1 MPDRTDERI
10 RALIVEL
17 AEQAPAAPTFQEL
30 EHRAIT
36 TEARPRRRRAVMVG
50 AIAIASLALVVGVVL
65 APSDER
71 SSRVRAGEP
80 TTTAP
85 TTTAPTTTAPTA
97 TAAPTANFPG
107 FLPAPGWQTVT
118 TPSAASAT
126 AANIPLGP
134 YSLEGS
140 VPWDT
145 VERLQDG
152 DIVLF
157 ALVYPMGN
165 TAVDANFPTRELPLS
180 LDDSVTDINYNFEG
194 QPDHI
199 YADRLGAQ
207 VSGWNIDLLI
217 FYGGGDPTAV
227 PPVRSEPSTEARA
240 AAQEQLERLVVPARE

>member
-17 AEQAPAAPTFQEL
+17 AEHAPAAPTFQEL
-30 EHRAIT
+30 EHRATT
-36 TEARPRRRRAVMVG
+36 TEARPRRLRAVMVG
-50 AIAIASLALVVGVVL
+50 AIAIASVALVVGVVL
-65 APSDER
+65 ARSDQR
-71 SSRVRAGEP
+71 SGRVRAGAPTTTTP
-80 TTTAP
+80 TTTAH
-85 TTTAPTTTAPTA
+85 
-97 TAAPTANFPG
+97 FPG

-118 TPSAASAT
+118 TPSASSAT

-134 YSLEGS
+134 DTLKGY

-145 VERLQDG
+145 VERLEDG
-152 DIVLF
+152 DIVIF
-157 ALVYPMGN
+157 AMVYPMG
-165 TAVDANFPTRELPLS
+165 TPAVDANFPTRELPLS

-207 VSGWNIDLLI
+207 VNGWNIDLLI

-227 PPVRSEPSTEARA
+227 PPVRSEPSAETRA

>member
-17 AEQAPAAPTFQEL
+17 AEHAPAAPTFQEL

-36 TEARPRRRRAVMVG
+36 TEVRPRRRRTMMVG
-50 AIAIASLALVVGVVL
+50 AIAIASVALVVSVVL
-65 APSDER
+65 ARSDER
-71 SSRVRAGEP
+71 SGRVRAGDP
-80 TTTAP
+80 TTA
-85 TTTAPTTTAPTA
+85 APTTTAPTA
-97 TAAPTANFPG
+97 NFPD
-107 FLPAPGWQTVT
+107 FLPARGWQTVT

-134 YSLEGS
+134 DTLKGY

-145 VERLQDG
+145 VARLEDG

-157 ALVYPMGN
+157 ALIYPMGDS
-165 TAVDANFPTRELPLS
+165 TAVDAIFPKRELPLS

-199 YADRLGAQ
+199 YADRIGAQ
-207 VSGWNIDLLI
+207 VNGWNIDLLI

-227 PPVRSEPSTEARA
+227 PPVRSEPSAETRA
-240 AAQEQLERLVVPARE
+240 AAQEQLARLVVPARE

>member
-30 EHRAIT
+30 ERRAIT
-36 TEARPRRRRAVMVG
+36 TEARPRRRRTVMVG
-50 AIAIASLALVVGVVL
+50 TIAIASVALVVGLVL
-65 APSDER
+65 ARSDER
-71 SSRVRAGEP
+71 SGRVRVGER

-85 TTTAPTTTAPTA
+85 TTTAPTTTTPTA
-97 TAAPTANFPG
+97 DFPA
-107 FLPAPGWQTVT
+107 FPPAPGWQTVT
-118 TPSAASAT
+118 TPSASSAT

-134 YSLEGS
+134 DTLKGY

-145 VERLQDG
+145 VARLEDG

-157 ALVYPMGN
+157 AMIYPMGDS
-165 TAVDANFPTRELPLS
+165 TAVDAIFPTRELPLS

-207 VSGWNIDLLI
+207 VNGWNIDLLI

-227 PPVRSEPSTEARA
+227 PPVRSEPSAETRA
-240 AAQEQLERLVVPARE
+240 AAQEQLARLVVPNRE

>member
-17 AEQAPAAPTFQEL
+17 AEHAPAAPTFQEL
-30 EHRAIT
+30 EHRATT
-36 TEARPRRRRAVMVG
+36 TEARPRRLRAVMVG
-50 AIAIASLALVVGVVL
+50 AIAIASVALVVGVVL
-65 APSDER
+65 ARSDQR
-71 SSRVRAGEP
+71 SGRVRAGAP

-85 TTTAPTTTAPTA
+85 TTTAPTTTAH
-97 TAAPTANFPG
+97 FPG

-118 TPSAASAT
+118 TPSASSAT
-126 AANIPLGP
+126 AANIPFGP
-134 YSLEGS
+134 DTLKGY

-145 VERLQDG
+145 VERLEDG

-157 ALVYPMGN
+157 AMVYPTGN
-165 TAVDANFPTRELPLS
+165 TAMDANFPKRGLPLS
-180 LDDSVTDINYNFEG
+180 LDDSVTDISFEG

-207 VSGWNIDLLI
+207 VNGWNIDLLI

-227 PPVRSEPSTEARA
+227 PPVRSEPSAETRA
-240 AAQEQLERLVVPARE
+240 AAQEQLARLVVPARE